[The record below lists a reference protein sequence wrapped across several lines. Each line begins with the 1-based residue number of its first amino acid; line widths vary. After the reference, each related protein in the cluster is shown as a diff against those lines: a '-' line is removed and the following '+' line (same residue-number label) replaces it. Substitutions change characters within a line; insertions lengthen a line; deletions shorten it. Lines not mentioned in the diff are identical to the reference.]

1 MRKMKKLIA
10 MCLAAALGATMLAS
24 CGEKADDGKLSIA
37 IGGFPNET
45 DQARLET
52 FNGYLAQMQEK
63 YPDANIKTDTT
74 NLSDSKTFLMK
85 AAANAL
91 PTFYSTHFTEVK
103 KNVNN
108 GYAADITD
116 VLKER
121 GIYDAL
127 NPSLLDIIKGDDG
140 KIYAFPDNAYMM
152 GMVINK
158 KLFREAG
165 LVNED
170 GTAKIPDTY
179 EELAQTAKIIKEKTG
194 MAGYAICTTNG
205 WGGWHFVNIA
215 WSHGVNFMEQTE
227 DGKWK
232 ATFDTPEAVA
242 ALQYVKDL
250 KWKYD
255 ALPAEI
261 LVDGG
266 TAHKLVGIGQA
277 AMIFSTPLSGA
288 ISQYGME
295 VSDYA
300 HAKLPKGPNGRYVQM
315 GGGVYMFNPNATKE
329 QIEAGFDWLDIMG
342 TSKYQIDDQ
351 TAENLDKN
359 YKTSLETS
367 GVVFPTAG
375 FSIWADPERT
385 AKEEEIRGRYANVDK
400 KDFAS
405 YMDTS
410 DVILRPEDPVACQ
423 ELYAVLDNCLQQV
436 LTDEN
441 ADCAEIIK
449 KANSD
454 FQKNHLDQL

>member
-1 MRKMKKLIA
+1 
-10 MCLAAALGATMLAS
+10 
-24 CGEKADDGKLSIA
+24 
-37 IGGFPNET
+37 
-45 DQARLET
+45 
-52 FNGYLAQMQEK
+52 
-63 YPDANIKTDTT
+63 
-74 NLSDSKTFLMK
+74 
-85 AAANAL
+85 
-91 PTFYSTHFTEVK
+91 
-103 KNVNN
+103 
-108 GYAADITD
+108 
-116 VLKER
+116 
-121 GIYDAL
+121 
-127 NPSLLDIIKGDDG
+127 
-140 KIYAFPDNAYMM
+140 
-152 GMVINK
+152 
-158 KLFREAG
+158 
-165 LVNED
+165 
-170 GTAKIPDTY
+170 
-179 EELAQTAKIIKEKTG
+179 
-194 MAGYAICTTNG
+194 
-205 WGGWHFVNIA
+205 
-215 WSHGVNFMEQTE
+215 
-227 DGKWK
+227 
-232 ATFDTPEAVA
+232 
-242 ALQYVKDL
+242 
-250 KWKYD
+250 
-255 ALPAEI
+255 
-261 LVDGG
+261 
-266 TAHKLVGIGQA
+266 
-277 AMIFSTPLSGA
+277 
-288 ISQYGME
+288 
-295 VSDYA
+295 
-300 HAKLPKGPNGRYVQM
+300 M